1 MVVVDLLANPRRPRR
16 FTEQQYF
23 KSQAQMRELFADL
36 PSALANSVEIARRCS
51 VPMTLGKA
59 RLPQFPTPEGVGLD
73 DYMRQLARAGLERRM
88 LKLFPDETVRAGRRE
103 EYLHRLDYECDT
115 VVQMGFSGY
124 FLIVADFINWAKEN
138 GVPVGPGRG
147 SGAGSLVAFA
157 PTPDGWERLAR
168 GAETA
173 SLLPLLALLAA
184 GILRFVYRSRRLTI
198 DGILATVVVYVLIA
212 IIFSRLYLLL
222 LAADPQS
229 FDLPVA
235 MSERTAHLLQVDM
248 LYYSLI
254 TQCSVGYGDI
264 LPASDAARMLAVIQ
278 AIVGQF
284 YMAVVVAVFVGMYA
298 TQRRV

>member
-1 MVVVDLLANPRRPRR
+1 MRREWWFTQLTLFLLAWMLVAPSLEYRWL
-16 FTEQQYF
+16 THLLLQ
-23 KSQAQMRELFADL
+23 LFL
-36 PSALANSVEIARRCS
+36 LNGVL
-51 VPMTLGKA
+51 MTL
-59 RLPQFPTPEGVGLD
+59 RVNPEWGH
-73 DYMRQLARAGLERRM
+73 ARAAMIGLWC
-88 LKLFPDETVRAGRRE
+88 LAL
-103 EYLHRLDYECDT
+103 
-115 VVQMGFSGY
+115 
-124 FLIVADFINWAKEN
+124 
-138 GVPVGPGRG
+138 
-147 SGAGSLVAFA
+147 AGSLVAFA

-184 GILRFVYRSRRLTI
+184 GILRFVYRSGRLTI

-212 IIFSRLYLLL
+212 VMFSRLYVLLL
-222 LAADPQS
+222 TANPQS

-235 MSERTAHLLQVDM
+235 VAERTQNLLQVDM

-264 LPASDAARMLAVIQ
+264 LPASDVARMLAVTQ

-298 TQRRV
+298 TQQRD